1 MPTVDL
7 TVTITTILALVAII
21 SPVLTAIID
30 NVFRLILKHLENKQ
44 KRYEQN
50 TLHKRELF
58 ENFLSAF
65 NEVCHLRS
73 DDAVR
78 RYASSYSLIYI
89 YLPLNVCDDL
99 GKVNLL
105 ISEKCWDDAIKH
117 VDPISLS
124 IYKEMQKLKL

>member
-7 TVTITTILALVAII
+7 TVTITTVLALVAII

-30 NVFRLILKHLENKQ
+30 NIFRLILKHSENKQ

-50 TLHKRELF
+50 ALHKREIF

-65 NEVCHLRS
+65 NEVCHLKDNDTIS
-73 DDAVR
+73 
-78 RYASSYSLIYI
+78 RYASSYSLVYV
-89 YLPLNVCDDL
+89 YLPKNVQHDL
-99 GKVNLL
+99 ATVNLL
-105 ISEKCWDDAIKH
+105 IEKRDWNEAIKY
-117 VDPISLS
+117 VDLISTD

>member
-7 TVTITTILALVAII
+7 TVTITTVLALVAII

-30 NVFRLILKHLENKQ
+30 NIFRLILKHSENKQ

-50 TLHKRELF
+50 TLHKREIF

-65 NEVCHLRS
+65 NEVCHLKDNDTIS
-73 DDAVR
+73 
-78 RYASSYSLIYI
+78 RYASSYSLVYV
-89 YLPLNVCDDL
+89 YLPKNVQRDL
-99 GKVNLL
+99 ATVNLL
-105 ISEKCWDDAIKH
+105 IEKRDWNEAIKY
-117 VDPISLS
+117 VDLISTD

>member
-30 NVFRLILKHLENKQ
+30 NIFRLIIKHSENKQ

-65 NEVCHLRS
+65 NEVCHLQNV
-73 DDAVR
+73 DAVR
-78 RYASSYSLIYI
+78 RYASSYSLVYI
-89 YLPLNVCDDL
+89 YLPKCVRDDL
-99 GKVNLL
+99 GLVNLL
-105 ISEKCWDDAIKH
+105 IGRRDWDEAIKYVDAISM
-117 VDPISLS
+117 D

>member
-7 TVTITTILALVAII
+7 TVTITTVLALVAII

-30 NVFRLILKHLENKQ
+30 NVFRLILKHSENKQ

-65 NEVCHLRS
+65 NEVCHLRNEE
-73 DDAVR
+73 AIR
-78 RYASSYSLIYI
+78 RYASSYSLVYI
-89 YLPLNVCDDL
+89 YLPKYVRDDL
-99 GKVNLL
+99 GRVNLL
-105 ISEKCWDDAIKH
+105 ISLNDWNEAIKYVDAISM
-117 VDPISLS
+117 DIC
-124 IYKEMQKLKL
+124 KEMQKLKL

>member
-7 TVTITTILALVAII
+7 TVTITAVLALVAII

-30 NVFRLILKHLENKQ
+30 NIFRLILKHSENKQ

-50 TLHKRELF
+50 TLHKREIF

-65 NEVCHLRS
+65 NEVCHLKDNDTIS
-73 DDAVR
+73 
-78 RYASSYSLIYI
+78 RYASSYSLVYV
-89 YLPLNVCDDL
+89 YLPANVQHDL
-99 GKVNLL
+99 ATVNLL
-105 ISEKCWDDAIKH
+105 IEKRDWNEAIKY
-117 VDPISLS
+117 VDLISTD

>member
-7 TVTITTILALVAII
+7 TVTITTVLALVAII

-30 NVFRLILKHLENKQ
+30 NVFRLILKHSENKQ

-50 TLHKRELF
+50 TLHKREIF

-65 NEVCHLRS
+65 NEVCHLKDNDTIS
-73 DDAVR
+73 
-78 RYASSYSLIYI
+78 RYASSYSLVYV
-89 YLPLNVCDDL
+89 YLPQNVQRDL
-99 GKVNLL
+99 ATVNLL
-105 ISEKCWDDAIKH
+105 IEKRDWNEAIKY
-117 VDPISLS
+117 VDLISTD

>member
-7 TVTITTILALVAII
+7 TVTITTVLALVAII

-30 NVFRLILKHLENKQ
+30 NIFRLILKHSENKQ

-50 TLHKRELF
+50 TLHKREIF

-65 NEVCHLRS
+65 NEVCHLKDNDTIS
-73 DDAVR
+73 
-78 RYASSYSLIYI
+78 RYASSYSLVYV
-89 YLPLNVCDDL
+89 YLPKNVQHDL
-99 GKVNLL
+99 ATVNLL
-105 ISEKCWDDAIKH
+105 IEKRDWNEAIKY
-117 VDPISLS
+117 VDLISTD